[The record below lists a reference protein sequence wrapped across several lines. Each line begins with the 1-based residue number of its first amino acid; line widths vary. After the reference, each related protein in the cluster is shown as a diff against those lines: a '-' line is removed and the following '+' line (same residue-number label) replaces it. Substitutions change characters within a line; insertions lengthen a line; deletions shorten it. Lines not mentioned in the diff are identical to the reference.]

1 VPESSAAPALSRR
14 DRKKQR
20 TRRDLYDAAVRLF
33 LRDGVGAVTIDA
45 ICTQADV
52 ARATFF
58 LHFPTKDAVLAEYGR
73 QVTDDLATHLAD
85 DSSAVETLRHAL
97 EFLCDRA
104 LEHAPLMQPILHAVL
119 TRPAA
124 IAEHAE
130 QGRNLATML
139 AAVVRRGQRAG
150 ELRRGLDP
158 QLAAAVVVSAYFGIV
173 GEWMRRGDEIDLRA
187 SVAQSL
193 DIVLRGLARPRPRPT
208 RGG

>member
-1 VPESSAAPALSRR
+1 MPEPTVEPSLPSRR

-20 TRRDLYDAAVRLF
+20 TRRDLYEAAVRLF
-33 LRDGVGAVTIDA
+33 LRDGVAAVTIDA
-45 ICTQADV
+45 ICAQADV

-58 LHFPTKDAVLAEYGR
+58 LHFPTKDALLAEYGR
-73 QVTDDLATHLAD
+73 QVTDDLAAHLD
-85 DSSAVETLRHAL
+85 DERPAIQTLRQAL

-104 LEHAPLMQPILHAVL
+104 LEHAPLMQPILHAIL

-124 IAEHAE
+124 IAAHAE
-130 QGRNLATML
+130 QGRDLTTLL
-139 AAVVRRGQRAG
+139 AAIVRRGQRAG

-158 QLAAAVVVSAYFGIV
+158 QLAAAVVVSAYFAIV
-173 GEWMRRGDEIDLRA
+173 GEWMRRGDIDLRA

-193 DIVLRGLARPRPRPT
+193 DVVLRGLARPRPRPA

>member
-1 VPESSAAPALSRR
+1 MPESTITAEPSRR

-45 ICTQADV
+45 ICADADV

-73 QVTDDLATHLAD
+73 QVTDDLAARLNEDA
-85 DSSAVETLRHAL
+85 SAAATLRRAL
-97 EFLCDRA
+97 DFLCDRA
-104 LEHAPLMQPILHAVL
+104 LEHAALMQPILHAIL

-124 IAEHAE
+124 IAAHAE
-130 QGRNLATML
+130 QGRDLTTLLAG
-139 AAVVRRGQRAG
+139 VIRRGQRSG
-150 ELRRGLDP
+150 ELRRGIDP
-158 QLAAAVVVSAYFGIV
+158 QIAAAVVVSAYFAIV
-173 GEWMRRGDEIDLRA
+173 GEWLRRADALDLRA

-193 DIVLRGLARPRPRPT
+193 DIVLRGLVRPRPRPT